1 MCLWCFS
8 SLRQSVT
15 LDASSQWCLLPR
27 KWCAIVSIDRVAL
40 ASRRPVLALGF
51 DLLDDDLLMLAG
63 ALMDGCI

>member
-1 MCLWCFS
+1 LF
-8 SLRQSVT
+8 R
-15 LDASSQWCLLPR
+15 
-27 KWCAIVSIDRVAL
+27 SIEFAL